1 MSTLIIVE
9 NTEIEG
15 SLAGQSGGHGF
26 LYLVRALR
34 INNQGVR
41 WIVAADAAAV
51 QCISMNQCNLWYAGQ
66 TPVLVQE
73 S

>member
-34 INNQGVR
+34 INNQGDR

-51 QCISMNQCNLWYAGQ
+51 YQ
-66 TPVLVQE
+66 
-73 S
+73 